1 MCFGRQGGGQVVSML
16 AFYSDVLS
24 PNTQNKSS
32 KNCKRLKILQKWQN
46 FDISDHTAFLKWG
59 NHGLFLFIFK
69 KTVGFS
75 GIRTWIVGKEGEH
88 ADHLT
93 TTTA

>member
-69 KTVGFS
+69 KNCMLQRDS
-75 GIRTWIVGKEGEH
+75 NLDRWKRRR
-88 ADHLT
+88 AR
-93 TTTA
+93 

>member
-69 KTVGFS
+69 KNCRLQRDS
-75 GIRTWIVGKEGEH
+75 NL
-88 ADHLT
+88 DHWKRRR
-93 TTTA
+93 AR